1 MHIQCNILTL
11 NGLKMERH
19 ENDAE
24 ISPIISDVEGNASS
38 TVINMAFDSNP
49 MTLTFNNL
57 QAFIDN
63 RKILDNVS
71 GSVKPGE
78 VLAVMGPSGK
88 HEHNG
93 MIAVLIFMM

>member
-1 MHIQCNILTL
+1 
-11 NGLKMERH
+11 MEGGGH
-19 ENDAE
+19 GAE
-24 ISPIISDVEGNASS
+24 TSPIIRDVEQDKNS

-57 QAFIDN
+57 QAFIDD

-88 HEHNG
+88 LMNKKDN
-93 MIAVLIFMM
+93 